1 MLPIHGALALCLTA
15 LALASVP
22 AGAAAQA
29 YPSRPL
35 RLMIGAAPG
44 ASGDAITRTIGDRFA
59 KVFNQSVVVE
69 NRAGASGNIAAEAI
83 ARAAPDGHTLL
94 VTLDWHV
101 SNAGVIAKM
110 PFDPIS
116 DFEAIGMIGTLPYL
130 FAVGPTV
137 PARSFAELV
146 NLARGKPV
154 PLSIGL
160 FGPGSPPHLM
170 IGQIKRRLNLNIN
183 EIQYKSGAPALNDVV
198 AGHVDLVIG
207 SPSLLG
213 GMISSNRIRVLAATT
228 GTRLEQYPD
237 VPTLA
242 ESGLPGFDAGT
253 WYALLTT
260 GKTPAPIVARL
271 NQELNA
277 LINDPESRAR
287 LRQAGIVPR
296 TSTPQDT
303 RAFMQSEL
311 TRLVG
316 ELKAAGITPQ

>member
-1 MLPIHGALALCLTA
+1 
-15 LALASVP
+15 
-22 AGAAAQA
+22 
-29 YPSRPL
+29 
-35 RLMIGAAPG
+35 
-44 ASGDAITRTIGDRFA
+44 
-59 KVFNQSVVVE
+59 
-69 NRAGASGNIAAEAI
+69 
-83 ARAAPDGHTLL
+83 
-94 VTLDWHV
+94 
-101 SNAGVIAKM
+101 
-110 PFDPIS
+110 
-116 DFEAIGMIGTLPYL
+116 
-130 FAVGPTV
+130 
-137 PARSFAELV
+137 
-146 NLARGKPV
+146 
-154 PLSIGL
+154 
-160 FGPGSPPHLM
+160 
-170 IGQIKRRLNLNIN
+170 
-183 EIQYKSGAPALNDVV
+183 
-198 AGHVDLVIG
+198 
-207 SPSLLG
+207 
-213 GMISSNRIRVLAATT
+213 MISSNRIRVLAATT